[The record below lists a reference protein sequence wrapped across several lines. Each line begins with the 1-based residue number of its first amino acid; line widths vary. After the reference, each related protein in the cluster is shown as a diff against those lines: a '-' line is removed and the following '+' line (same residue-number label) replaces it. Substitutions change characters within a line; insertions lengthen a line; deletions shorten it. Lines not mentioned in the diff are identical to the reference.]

1 MESDIQMIVL
11 ALASVGVATL
21 TFGIL
26 FGGFLL
32 FRYIRYAIFRRKL
45 KRKWEADIEKRL
57 SRLEESRAFAVVRE
71 MAIERKNN
79 LTGEER
85 DILKKTVP
93 PLMFNYPIRDES
105 KIEK

>member
-1 MESDIQMIVL
+1 MQMIVL

-26 FGGFLL
+26 FGVFLL
-32 FRYIRYAIFRRKL
+32 FRYIRYTILTRKL

-57 SRLEESRAFAVVRE
+57 SRLEESRAIAVVRE
-71 MAIERKNN
+71 MAMERKNN
-79 LTGEER
+79 LTAKER
-85 DILKKTVP
+85 AILNETVQ
-93 PLMFNYPIRDES
+93 PLCVNYPLRDEN